1 MIILYELIDFIKVI
15 RINMLLSMPK
25 CLSNDSAK
33 SCAFSAFVLATLRR
47 GAVLDGRTDPWAL
60 GSFGSL
66 SKLAE
71 LQNFSKLAY
80 GSTLRSSLT
89 CFCN

>member
-1 MIILYELIDFIKVI
+1 
-15 RINMLLSMPK
+15 MPK

-66 SKLAE
+66 SKLVE